1 MFYRF
6 NTKSPNNVARIQPM
20 VSYTGLEM
28 LTEDSVLI
36 NNNNFVIMKGKIL
49 YDLIPYNNN
58 CSFFAIS
65 DRLKNILEENDIKGI
80 KFFPVRIE
88 GVDELYFGIILTSKT
103 GPILNNEALLKH
115 EEDNVKFDINTW
127 DGCDIFTIETTL
139 LFVCTDKVYN
149 LIKRHKITN
158 VKIEPL

>member
-36 NNNNFVIMKGKIL
+36 NNNNFVIVKGKIL
-49 YDLIPYNNN
+49 YDLIPYNN
-58 CSFFAIS
+58 SRFFAIS

-80 KFFPVRIE
+80 RFFPIRIE
-88 GVDELYFGIILTSKT
+88 SIYQLYFGIILTSKT
-103 GPILNNEALLKH
+103 GPILNREAFLKR
-115 EEDNVKFDINTW
+115 EEENIKFDINTW
-127 DGCDIFTIETTL
+127 DGCDIFTIEDTL